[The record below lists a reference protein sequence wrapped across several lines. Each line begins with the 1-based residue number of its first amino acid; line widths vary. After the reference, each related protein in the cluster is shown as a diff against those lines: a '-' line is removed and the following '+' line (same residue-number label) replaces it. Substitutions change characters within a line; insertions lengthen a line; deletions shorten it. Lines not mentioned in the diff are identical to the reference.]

1 MPPLSLSPA
10 APKGKLA
17 QVAAATITRP
27 TPFCYL
33 TFLLMRYCGR
43 AACRKNRKRQL
54 VYRCWKSYST
64 RAAAFLEKKDMV
76 LMQTACDDSKCRNIH
91 LH

>member
-10 APKGKLA
+10 APTGKLA
-17 QVAAATITRP
+17 QVAAATITWP
-27 TPFCYL
+27 NPFCYL

-54 VYRCWKSYST
+54 VYRV
-64 RAAAFLEKKDMV
+64 LEKLQHRSCSFPGEERYGV
-76 LMQTACDDSKCRNIH
+76 ACADS
-91 LH
+91 L